1 MNEWFRLLTQFLHVF
16 FAILWIGAG
25 FYVLLVQFPSLMAA
39 PPAAR
44 GPVSGQLTP
53 RQLRYILRAS
63 ELTIFTGILNLIATG
78 RIDQFMDPLGQ
89 RWTIVLGLG
98 IILALALY
106 GLIRGRI
113 VPMSNRV
120 LALGPKAA
128 GGDAGAAAEIATLIA
143 GLLRLGRVQLVM
155 ATLIILAMIT
165 ARLS

>member
-1 MNEWFRLLTQFLHVF
+1 MSEWFRLLTQFLHVF

-25 FYVLLVQFPSLMAA
+25 FYVLLVQFPSLMAS

-53 RQLRYILRAS
+53 RQLRYILRVS
-63 ELTIFTGILNLIATG
+63 ELTIFTGILNLFATG
-78 RIDQFMDPLGQ
+78 RAEQLLSPFDQ
-89 RWTIVLGLG
+89 RWSIALGSG

-106 GLIRGRI
+106 GLIRGRV
-113 VPMSNRV
+113 VPLSNRV

-128 GGDAGAAAEIATLIA
+128 GGDAGAAAEIAATIA
-143 GLLRLGRVQLVM
+143 VLLRLGRVQIAM